1 MEAPGRGPKSGK
13 RGLKGAYGFYGSP
26 PSSWGLRPVARS
38 FAFAWAGLSYVYLTE
53 PNMRL
58 HVLFATL
65 AGAAC
70 IVLGVGRTE
79 VLMVV
84 LAIAGVLLAEV
95 VNTVAESMTDL
106 LEPHHSPIAKVVKD
120 VAAAGVLL
128 SAAFSVL
135 IAVIVFYPVIPELG
149 LRLRT
154 FLDVRWRL
162 FALYLAMV
170 VLPALAGLALPLSPG
185 TGPK

>member
-1 MEAPGRGPKSGK
+1 MEAPGRGPESGNK
-13 RGLKGAYGFYGSP
+13 GLKGAYGLYGSP

-38 FAFAWAGLSYVYLTE
+38 FAYAWEGLSYVYLTQ

-58 HVLFATL
+58 HVLLATL

-70 IVLGVGRTE
+70 IVLGVGRME

-106 LEPHHSPIAKVVKD
+106 LEPRHNPIAKVVKD

-135 IAVIVFYPVIPELG
+135 IGLIVFCPVIPELG
-149 LRLRT
+149 PRLQS
-154 FLDVRWRL
+154 FLDTRWRP
-162 FALYLAMV
+162 FALYLALI